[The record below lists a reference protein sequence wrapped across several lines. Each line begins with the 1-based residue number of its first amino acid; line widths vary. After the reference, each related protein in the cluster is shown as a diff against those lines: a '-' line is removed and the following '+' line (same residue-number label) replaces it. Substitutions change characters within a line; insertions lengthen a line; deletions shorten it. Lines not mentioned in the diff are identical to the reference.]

1 MSPRPRTRNL
11 RRGQIAQAAL
21 EMIAERGFQDV
32 RVADVAARAGTTAS
46 GVLYHFESK
55 EEMLDAAVSLV
66 EDNFYAELEAATTLD
81 RADERLVRL
90 LERGRR
96 DDTPGTVAM
105 WKVWLEVCVRALRER
120 RTARR
125 RRVLD
130 QRWRRTLA
138 AVIRD
143 GQAAGEFAVAAD
155 PEFVALQLACLMDGL
170 AIQFALGDH
179 EVSGSRMTE
188 LLIATAEQA
197 LGCELGG
204 YIDAS
209 LPAAKATQIK

>member
-1 MSPRPRTRNL
+1 
-11 RRGQIAQAAL
+11 
-21 EMIAERGFQDV
+21 
-32 RVADVAARAGTTAS
+32 
-46 GVLYHFESK
+46 VLYHFESK
-55 EEMLDAAVSLV
+55 EEMLDAAVSLA
-66 EDNFYAELEAATTLD
+66 EDNFYAEVDAATTLD

-120 RTARR
+120 HTART

-170 AIQFALGDH
+170 AIQFALGDPDVTGERMA
-179 EVSGSRMTE
+179 EV
-188 LLIATAEQA
+188 LVVTAERLLDCD
-197 LGCELGG
+197 LGRYRDG
-204 YIDAS
+204 
-209 LPAAKATQIK
+209 ATQAAAHKASNKE